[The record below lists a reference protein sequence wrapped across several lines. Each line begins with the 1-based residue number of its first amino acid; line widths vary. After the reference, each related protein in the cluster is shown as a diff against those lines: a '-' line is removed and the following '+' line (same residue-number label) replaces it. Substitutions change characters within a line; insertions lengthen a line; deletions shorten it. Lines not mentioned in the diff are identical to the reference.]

1 MASKAAADVAKIIKA
16 NNKALGAEV
25 AAGNAAAVA
34 KMYAKGAKLM
44 PQHAGILKGKD
55 ILGFWKGAI
64 DMGIRGAK
72 LKTQE
77 VELAGAGTAIEV
89 GTYVLSAAD
98 GTVLDEGKY
107 VVVWKKDGKA
117 WKLYRDIFNTSRPA
131 AT

>member
-1 MASKAAADVAKIIKA
+1 MATKTAADVTKIIKA

-55 ILGFWKGAI
+55 IRGFWQGAI
-64 DMGIRGAK
+64 DMGIRGAQ

-89 GTYVLSAAD
+89 GTYVLSGAD
-98 GTVLDEGKY
+98 GAALDEGKY
-107 VVVWKKDGKA
+107 VVVWKKEGKE

-131 AT
+131 A

>member
-1 MASKAAADVAKIIKA
+1 MASKTAADVAKIIKA

-44 PQHAGILKGKD
+44 PPQMGILKGKD
-55 ILGFWKGAI
+55 ILGFWKGATE
-64 DMGIRGAK
+64 MGIKGAK

-89 GTYVLSAAD
+89 GTYTLLGGD
-98 GTVLDEGKY
+98 GSSLDEGKY
-107 VVVWKKDGKA
+107 IVVWKKDGKA
-117 WKLYRDIFNTSRPA
+117 WKLYRDIFNTSKPA
-131 AT
+131 G